1 MKTSPK
7 LLFIVVIVIFSILFS
22 SRCSCLFFVESLLY
36 TQQNIYQNIDLLK
49 SLWNYLSNEW
59 SLALNGVQTRE
70 LWPFYF
76 SAACCPE
83 NFRVHD
89 FRCFGHNFLWETSID
104 FILDSLESELRGA
117 FEYPKIYCNF
127 LLRSSRIL
135 MRIVSSCEFIRRC
148 QWSQSCGLWSVLSC
162 VLGFKVIT
170 IDLPAHSMA
179 SMMCLLHD
187 SCFTQGIG
195 ISGGSRALCWW
206 SERFSSLIA
215 SLD

>member
-1 MKTSPK
+1 MKTLPK
-7 LLFIVVIVIFSILFS
+7 LPFIVVIVIFSILFS
-22 SRCSCLFFVESLLY
+22 SRCSCLFFVDSLLC
-36 TQQNIYQNIDLLK
+36 TQQNIYRNIDLLK
-49 SLWNYLSNEW
+49 NLWNYLSNEW

-89 FRCFGHNFLWETSID
+89 FRCFGHNFFWETSID

-117 FEYPKIYCNF
+117 FEYPKIYYNF
-127 LLRSSRIL
+127 LLRPSRIL

-148 QWSQSCGLWSVLSC
+148 QWSQSCGLWSVLSW

-179 SMMCLLHD
+179 
-187 SCFTQGIG
+187 
-195 ISGGSRALCWW
+195 
-206 SERFSSLIA
+206 
-215 SLD
+215 

>member
-1 MKTSPK
+1 MD
-7 LLFIVVIVIFSILFS
+7 
-22 SRCSCLFFVESLLY
+22 SLLC
-36 TQQNIYQNIDLLK
+36 TQQNIYRNIDLLK
-49 SLWNYLSNEW
+49 NLWNYLSNEW

-104 FILDSLESELRGA
+104 FILDSLELELRGA

-135 MRIVSSCEFIRRC
+135 MITISSCEFIRRC
-148 QWSQSCGLWSVLSC
+148 QWSRSCGLWSIVSC
-162 VLGFKVIT
+162 VPRLQGYHHWLLANI
-170 IDLPAHSMA
+170 AA
-179 SMMCLLHD
+179 SIMCLLHC
-187 SCFTQGIG
+187 SCFTQGVG
-195 ISGGSRALCWW
+195 IRRCSCASCWW
-206 SERFSSLIA
+206 SERFPSLIA